1 MKTITIRQFFDVDEA
16 WKWALDEV
24 RAIGG
29 DEEDFPFDIDIE
41 VKGMG
46 NGSFRAS
53 VTVDPDQKEFDF
65 GTEYQGCKHG

>member
-53 VTVDPDQKEFDF
+53 VTVDPYQGEFDF
-65 GTEYQGCKHG
+65 YGGSVSVTHG